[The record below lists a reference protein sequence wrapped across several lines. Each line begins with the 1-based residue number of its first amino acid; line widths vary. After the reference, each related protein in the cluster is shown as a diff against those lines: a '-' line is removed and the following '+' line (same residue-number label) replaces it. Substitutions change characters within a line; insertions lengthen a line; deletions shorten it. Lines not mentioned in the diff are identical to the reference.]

1 MMHPQTVERARRVA
15 HTLRILPIPQ
25 HKGWR
30 YAGDCT
36 CGWISPSCSTVQRV
50 YELHAEQKGELAYD
64 RRG

>member
-1 MMHPQTVERARRVA
+1 MA